1 MKNSV
6 KLSFTAVFLSGF
18 LLSAPVSKLQA
29 TSMLDIGTD
38 YRLQAISLSK
48 TDYGATSGQNY
59 SFLSERA
66 LAYIG
71 GSFSPN
77 IEMMVQFQ
85 ALGIVGAS
93 SSTLSSPSVNPAA
106 GRYPNTNFSPWVQ
119 WAYVKASHIY
129 DTPISLTAG
138 RQPMILG
145 DGLIVSDDGLGFT
158 GVRAQSQLPWWDL
171 SGDVFAFKTGDELQ
185 NPAGSILG
193 VDLTKQYDQIRYQVA
208 VVNEQDNSGST
219 LYIRPS
225 ENAATSNPVY
235 QNFFPANSTVP
246 PLESQFNFAASEIN
260 KTYYD
265 GRLEGRF
272 LEGGFYKAEAAIQS
286 GYVDRDPSLAT
297 SSAAALG
304 YSPYVKLSGYAFQ
317 VSGGLYTRF
326 SKYGPIEIHG
336 TFGQASGDSGGSTD
350 SSFQPLYGHQFDG
363 LERSG
368 FGEMYGA
375 TLYNALPS
383 ASYSQG
389 SSTPSVSGLP
399 AGYSGIRVI
408 GAGVTTH
415 PTPLISIG
423 IDYYVYFAME
433 TPGSNFALSSTDSTL
448 GTELDVGAGFAYTS
462 YLSFRLSYALFQPGA
477 AYPSTSN
484 AQRILLEATGRF

>member
-1 MKNSV
+1 
-6 KLSFTAVFLSGF
+6 
-18 LLSAPVSKLQA
+18 
-29 TSMLDIGTD
+29 MLDIGTD
-38 YRLQAISLSK
+38 YTLRAISLNK
-48 TDYGATSGQNY
+48 TDYGATTGQDFSY
-59 SFLSERA
+59 FSERA
-66 LAYIG
+66 MAYIG

-77 IEMMVQFQ
+77 IEMMVQLQ

-93 SSTLSSPSVNPAA
+93 SATLSSPSVNPAA
-106 GRYPNTNFSPWVQ
+106 GRYPNTNFSPWIQ

-129 DTPISLTAG
+129 DTPINLTVG
-138 RQPMILG
+138 RQPMVLG
-145 DGLIVSDDGLGFT
+145 DGLILDDDGLGFT

-171 SGDVFAFKTGDELQ
+171 IGDLFALKTGDELQ
-185 NPAGSILG
+185 DPAGSIYG
-193 VDLTKQYDQIRYQVA
+193 VDFTKQYDNVRYQFA
-208 VVNEQDNSGST
+208 VVNEQDDSGST

-225 ENAATSNPVY
+225 ENASTSNPVY
-235 QNFFPANSTVP
+235 QNFFSGSSTIP

-265 GRLEGRF
+265 GRVEGRF

-304 YSPYVKLSGYAFQ
+304 YSPYVKLSGYAFLT
-317 VSGGLYTRF
+317 SGGLYTRF

-368 FGEMYGA
+368 FGELYGA
-375 TLYNALPS
+375 TLFNALPS
-383 ASYSQG
+383 STYSQG

-399 AGYSGIRVI
+399 PGYSGIRVI

-415 PTPLISIG
+415 PTPLLSIG

-433 TPGSNFALSSTDSTL
+433 TAGPQFALSSSDSTL
-448 GTELDVGAGFAYTS
+448 GTELDVGMGFAYTS

-477 AYPSTSN
+477 AYINGNN
-484 AQRILLEATGRF
+484 AQRILLEATGHF

>member
-1 MKNSV
+1 
-6 KLSFTAVFLSGF
+6 
-18 LLSAPVSKLQA
+18 
-29 TSMLDIGTD
+29 MLDIGTD
-38 YRLQAISLSK
+38 YRLRALALNK
-48 TDYGATSGQNY
+48 TDYGATSGQSY
-59 SFLSERA
+59 SYFSERA

-71 GSFSPN
+71 GRFSPN

-106 GRYPNTNFSPWVQ
+106 GRYPNANFSPWVQ
-119 WAYVKASHIY
+119 SAYLKASHLY
-129 DTPISLTAG
+129 DTPISLTIG

-145 DGLIVSDDGLGFT
+145 DGLILADDDLGFT

-171 SGDVFAFKTGDELQ
+171 LGDAFIFKTGDELQ
-185 NPAGSILG
+185 NPASNIYGAQ
-193 VDLTKQYDQIRYQVA
+193 VTKQYQQVRYQVS
-208 VVNEQDNSGST
+208 VVNEEDLSGST

-225 ENAATSNPVY
+225 ENASTNNPVY
-235 QNFFPANSTVP
+235 QRFFQVNDLNTPGTVLP
-246 PLESQFNFAASEIN
+246 PLTSQFNFAASKISR
-260 KTYYD
+260 TYYD
-265 GRLEGRF
+265 GRIEGR
-272 LEGGFYKAEAAIQS
+272 LLQGGFYKGELALQNGTIS
-286 GYVDRDPSLAT
+286 RDPSLAT

-304 YSPYVKLSGYAFQ
+304 YSPSVKLGGYAFL
-317 VSGGLYTRF
+317 VSGGLFTRF

-350 SSFQPLYGHQFDG
+350 SSFQPMFGHQFDG

-368 FGEMYGA
+368 FGEFYGA

-389 SSTPSVSGLP
+389 ASTPSVSGLP
-399 AGYSGIRVI
+399 PGYSGIRVI

-415 PTPLISIG
+415 PTPLLSIG
-423 IDYYVYFAME
+423 IDYYVYSAME
-433 TPGSNFALSSTDSTL
+433 TAGSNFSLSSSDSSL

-462 YLSFRLSYALFQPGA
+462 YLSFRLSYALFQPGS
-477 AYPSTSN
+477 AYIIGNN